1 MVCIYICIYFI
12 ILYSFLLLLALLLEF
27 WKGLIDYFDVDDSKS
42 IDREEFSNVLVGLQS
57 DQELVDDMG
66 EEAIVCIFYYLKL
79 L

>member
-1 MVCIYICIYFI
+1 M
-12 ILYSFLLLLALLLEF
+12 EF

>member
-1 MVCIYICIYFI
+1 MVCIFHIYFI